1 MLSAYEKGALN
12 NSRHFHL
19 AWLSKIF
26 ILIKNACKFYHRL
39 STSVKLIIQ
48 LSPFSLLMS
57 WFALIDFLMLN
68 QLCIMEIGPPRS
80 GGTSEA
86 YILCGF
92 QIANILLKC
101 CMPKFILEIDP
112 KFTFSHSLVQF
123 LNWNH
128 VACLEWT
135 WKHVVWSVSWNHW
148 NNLGIMPVCYILGSG
163 SGFF

>member
-80 GGTSEA
+80 GA
-86 YILCGF
+86 
-92 QIANILLKC
+92 LLRH
-101 CMPKFILEIDP
+101 
-112 KFTFSHSLVQF
+112 TYY
-123 LNWNH
+123 
-128 VACLEWT
+128 VAFKLLIFY
-135 WKHVVWSVSWNHW
+135 WSVVCLNSYLRLTQSLPLATALSSFWI
-148 NNLGIMPVCYILGSG
+148 GIMWPAWNELGSMWFDLCPETIG
-163 SGFF
+163 IT